1 LFKLF
6 VLGKHFIKKI
16 ILIILIITTQFFF
29 SCNTTE
35 TQTKD
40 EVIENKIVKPTLL
53 DKIKERGKL
62 IAVTDYNST
71 NYFVY
76 RGTPM
81 GYQYELLK
89 SLANQLD
96 VKLVLEINNDLN
108 QCFEGLN
115 TGEYDIIA
123 LGLTITKERNELVD
137 FTIPITQTRQVLVQR
152 KPDKWRKMKTYD
164 EVEQHLIRNPLQ
176 LVGKT
181 INIQKNTTFN
191 SRLKNLSDE
200 IGGNIFIIEDPEK
213 EVEELITDVVNKEI
227 DYTICDEHIALVNE
241 KYYPDIDVKT
251 PISFQQNIAWAVK
264 KGDSVFLT
272 EINNWLANFNKSIT
286 SRFIYNKYFK
296 NPRSVYIAKSQYHSI
311 SGGKISRFDEEIKKQ
326 SKIIDWDWR
335 LIASLIYQE
344 SQFRENAKS
353 WVGAFGL
360 MQLMPNTANKYGVD
374 SLSPPEEHIEAGVKF
389 LKLLDKQFVK
399 KIENNRQRKKFVLAS
414 YNAGIAH
421 VYDARRLAEK
431 NNKDPN
437 IWDENVDFYL
447 LNKSKPE
454 FYRDP
459 IVKYGYCRG
468 EETYNFVSEI
478 FERYEHYKNVIKN

>member
-1 LFKLF
+1 
-6 VLGKHFIKKI
+6 LGKHFIKNI
-16 ILIILIITTQFFF
+16 TAIILIITTQFFF
-29 SCNTTE
+29 SCNNTE
-35 TQTKD
+35 TQTND
-40 EVIENKIVKPTLL
+40 EEIKNTISKPTLL
-53 DKIKERGKL
+53 DKIKKRGKL

-89 SLANQLD
+89 LLADHLE
-96 VKLVLEINNDLN
+96 VKLVLEINNDLTN
-108 QCFEGLN
+108 CFEGLN
-115 TGEYDIIA
+115 SGEYDIIA
-123 LGLTITKERNELVD
+123 LGLTVTKERNRLVD

-152 KPDKWRKMKTYD
+152 KPDKWRKMRTYD
-164 EVEQHLIRNPLQ
+164 EVERHMIRNPLQ
-176 LVGKT
+176 LAGKT
-181 INIQKNTTFN
+181 INIQKNTTFY

-200 IGGNIFIIEDPEK
+200 IGDSIFIIEDPVK

-227 DYTICDEHIALVNE
+227 DFTICDEHIALVNK

-272 EINNWLANFNKSIT
+272 EINNWLANFNKSLT

-311 SGGKISRFDEEIKKQ
+311 SGGKISRFDEEIKKH
-326 SKIIDWDWR
+326 SKIINWDWR
-335 LIASLIYQE
+335 LLASLIYQE
-344 SQFRENAKS
+344 SQFRVDAKS

-360 MQLMPNTANKYGVD
+360 MQLMPNTAKKYNVD
-374 SLSPPEEHIEAGVKF
+374 SLSPPEEQIAAGVKF
-389 LKLLDKQFVK
+389 IKLLDKQFLN
-399 KIENNRQRKKFVLAS
+399 KIENINERKKFVLAS

-454 FYRDP
+454 FYLDS

>member
-1 LFKLF
+1 MN
-6 VLGKHFIKKI
+6 KHFIKKI
-16 ILIILIITTQFFF
+16 SAIILIITTQFFF
-29 SCNTTE
+29 SCNNTE
-35 TQTKD
+35 TQTNTEEIKKT
-40 EVIENKIVKPTLL
+40 ITKPTLL
-53 DKIKERGKL
+53 DKIKKRGKL

-89 SLANQLD
+89 LLADHLE

-108 QCFEGLN
+108 NCFEGLN
-115 TGEYDIIA
+115 SGEYDIIA
-123 LGLTITKERNELVD
+123 LGLTVTKERNRLVD
-137 FTIPITQTRQVLVQR
+137 FTLPITQTRQVLVQR
-152 KPDKWRKMKTYD
+152 KPDKWRKMRTYD
-164 EVEQHLIRNPLQ
+164 EVERHLIRNPLE
-176 LVGKT
+176 LAGKT
-181 INIQKNTTFN
+181 INIQKNTTFH

-200 IGGNIFIIEDPEK
+200 IGDSIFIIEDPVK

-272 EINNWLANFNKSIT
+272 EINNWLSNFNKSLT
-286 SRFIYNKYFK
+286 SRFIYAKYFK
-296 NPRSVYIAKSQYHSI
+296 NPRSVYIAKSEYHSI
-311 SGGKISRFDEEIKKQ
+311 SGGKISRFDEEIKKN

-335 LIASLIYQE
+335 LLASLIYQE
-344 SQFRENAKS
+344 SQFRVDAKS

-360 MQLMPNTANKYGVD
+360 MQLMPNTAKKYGVD
-374 SLSPPEEHIEAGVKF
+374 SLSPPEEQIAAGVKF
-389 LKLLDKQFVK
+389 IKLLDKQFLN
-399 KIENNRQRKKFVLAS
+399 KIENINERKKFVLAS

-454 FYRDP
+454 FYLDS

>member
-1 LFKLF
+1 M
-6 VLGKHFIKKI
+6 GKHFIKNI
-16 ILIILIITTQFFF
+16 TAIILIITTQFFF
-29 SCNTTE
+29 SCNNTE
-35 TQTKD
+35 TQTND
-40 EVIENKIVKPTLL
+40 EEIKNTISKPTLL
-53 DKIKERGKL
+53 DKIKKRGKL

-89 SLANQLD
+89 LLADHLE
-96 VKLVLEINNDLN
+96 VKLVLEINNDLTN
-108 QCFEGLN
+108 CFEGLN
-115 TGEYDIIA
+115 SGEYDIIA
-123 LGLTITKERNELVD
+123 LGLTVTKERNRLVD

-152 KPDKWRKMKTYD
+152 KPDKWRKMRTYD
-164 EVEQHLIRNPLQ
+164 EVERHMIRNPLQ
-176 LVGKT
+176 LAGKT
-181 INIQKNTTFN
+181 INIQKNTTFY

-200 IGGNIFIIEDPEK
+200 IGDSIFIIEDPVK

-227 DYTICDEHIALVNE
+227 DFTICDEHIALVNK

-272 EINNWLANFNKSIT
+272 EINNWLANFNKSLT

-311 SGGKISRFDEEIKKQ
+311 SGGKISRFDEEIKKH
-326 SKIIDWDWR
+326 SKIINWDWR
-335 LIASLIYQE
+335 LLASLIYQE
-344 SQFRENAKS
+344 SQFRVDAKS

-360 MQLMPNTANKYGVD
+360 MQLMPNTAKKYNVD
-374 SLSPPEEHIEAGVKF
+374 SLSPPEEQIAAGVKF
-389 LKLLDKQFVK
+389 IKLLDKQFLN
-399 KIENNRQRKKFVLAS
+399 KIENINERKKFVLAS

-454 FYRDP
+454 FYLDS

>member
-1 LFKLF
+1 
-6 VLGKHFIKKI
+6 LGKLFIKKI
-16 ILIILIITTQFFF
+16 TALILIISTLFIF
-29 SCNTTE
+29 SCNNTE
-35 TQTKD
+35 TQTND
-40 EVIENKIVKPTLL
+40 EEIKKIIAKPTLL
-53 DKIKERGKL
+53 DKIKKRGKL
-62 IAVTDYNST
+62 VAVTDYNST

-89 SLANQLD
+89 LLADHLD

-108 QCFEGLN
+108 SCFEGLN

-123 LGLTITKERNELVD
+123 LGLTVTKERNQLVD
-137 FTIPITQTRQVLVQR
+137 FTIPINQTRQVLVQR
-152 KPDKWRKMKTYD
+152 KPDKWRKMRTYD

-176 LVGKT
+176 LAGKT
-181 INIQKNTTFN
+181 INIQKNTTFH

-200 IGGNIFIIEDPEK
+200 IGSSIFIIEDPDK
-213 EVEELITDVVNKEI
+213 EVEELITDVVNKDI

-251 PISFQQNIAWAVK
+251 PISFQQNIAWAIK
-264 KGDSVFLT
+264 KGDSVFLE
-272 EINNWLANFNKSIT
+272 EINNWLAGFNKSIT
-286 SRFIYNKYFK
+286 SRYIYNKYFK
-296 NPRSVYIAKSQYHSI
+296 NPRSVFIAKSQYHSI
-311 SGGKISRFDEEIKKQ
+311 SGGKISRFDEEIKKH

-335 LIASLIYQE
+335 LLASLIYQE
-344 SQFRENAKS
+344 SQFRVDAKS

-374 SLSPPEEHIEAGVKF
+374 SLSPPEDHIEAGVKF
-389 LKLLDKQFVK
+389 LSLLDKQFIE
-399 KIENNRQRKKFVLAS
+399 KIENTKQRKKFVLAS

-437 IWDENVDFYL
+437 IWDENVDYYL

-454 FYRDP
+454 FYRDS

>member
-1 LFKLF
+1 M
-6 VLGKHFIKKI
+6 GKHFIKKI
-16 ILIILIITTQFFF
+16 TLIILIITTQFFF

-40 EVIENKIVKPTLL
+40 KVIENKIVKPTLL

-89 SLANQLD
+89 SLAIQLD

-164 EVEQHLIRNPLQ
+164 EVEKHLIRNPLQ

>member
-1 LFKLF
+1 M
-6 VLGKHFIKKI
+6 GKNFIKKI
-16 ILIILIITTQFFF
+16 TAIILIITAQFFF
-29 SCNTTE
+29 SCNNTE
-35 TQTKD
+35 TQTSNEEIK
-40 EVIENKIVKPTLL
+40 KIIAKPTLL
-53 DKIKERGKL
+53 DKIKKRGEL

-89 SLANQLD
+89 LLADHLE
-96 VKLVLEINNDLN
+96 VKLVLEINNDIN
-108 QCFEGLN
+108 KCFEGLY
-115 TGEYDIIA
+115 TGKYDIIA
-123 LGLTITKERNELVD
+123 LGLTVTKERSRLVD

-152 KPDKWRKMKTYD
+152 KPEHWRKMKTYD

-176 LVGKT
+176 LAGKA
-181 INIQKNTTFN
+181 INIQKNTTFH

-200 IGGNIFIIEDPEK
+200 IGDSIFIIEDPYK

-227 DYTICDEHIALVNE
+227 DYTICDEHIAMVNK

-251 PISFQQNIAWAVK
+251 PISFQQNIAWAIQ

-272 EINNWLANFNKSIT
+272 EINNWLKSFNKSLT
-286 SRFIYNKYFK
+286 SRFIYDKYFK
-296 NPRSVYIAKSQYHSI
+296 NPRSVHIAKSQYHSI
-311 SGGKISRFDEEIKKQ
+311 KGGKISRFDEEIKKH

-344 SQFRENAKS
+344 SQFRVNAKS

-360 MQLMPNTANKYGVD
+360 MQLMPNTAKKYGVD
-374 SLSPPEEHIEAGVKF
+374 SLSPPEEQIAAGVKF
-389 LKLLDKQFVK
+389 LKLLDGQFLN
-399 KIENNRQRKKFVLAS
+399 KIENINERKKFVLAS

-437 IWDENVDFYL
+437 IWDKNVDFYL

>member
-1 LFKLF
+1 M
-6 VLGKHFIKKI
+6 GKHCIKKI
-16 ILIILIITTQFFF
+16 AALILIISTLLIF
-29 SCNTTE
+29 SCNNTE
-35 TQTKD
+35 NQDNDK
-40 EVIENKIVKPTLL
+40 EIKNIIAKPTLL
-53 DKIKERGKL
+53 DKIKKRGKL

-89 SLANQLD
+89 LLADHLD
-96 VKLVLEINNDLN
+96 VKLDLEINNDLN
-108 QCFEGLN
+108 SCFGGLK
-115 TGEYDIIA
+115 TGKYDIIS
-123 LGLTITKERNELVD
+123 LGLTVTKERNRLVD

-152 KPDKWRKMKTYD
+152 KPDKWRKMRTYD
-164 EVEQHLIRNPLQ
+164 EVEHHLIRNPLQ
-176 LVGKT
+176 LAGKT
-181 INIQKNTTFN
+181 INIQKNTTFH

-200 IGGNIFIIEDPEK
+200 IGSSIFIIEDPDK
-213 EVEELITDVVNKEI
+213 EVEELIADVVNKDI

-251 PISFQQNIAWAVK
+251 PISFQQNIAWAIK
-264 KGDSVFLT
+264 KGDSVFLE
-272 EINNWLANFNKSIT
+272 EINNWLANFNKSIA
-286 SRFIYNKYFK
+286 SRYIYNKYFK

-311 SGGKISRFDEEIKKQ
+311 SGGKISRFDEEIKKH
-326 SKIIDWDWR
+326 SEIIDWDWR
-335 LIASLIYQE
+335 LLASLIYQE
-344 SQFRENAKS
+344 SQFQEDAKS

-374 SLSPPEEHIEAGVKF
+374 SLSPPEEQIEAGVKF
-389 LKLLDKQFVK
+389 LSLLDKQFVK
-399 KIENNRQRKKFVLAS
+399 KIENTNQRKKFVLAS

-437 IWDENVDFYL
+437 IWDGNVDYYL

-454 FYRDP
+454 FYRDS

>member
-1 LFKLF
+1 M
-6 VLGKHFIKKI
+6 GKHFIKNI
-16 ILIILIITTQFFF
+16 AIIILIITTQFFF
-29 SCNTTE
+29 SCNNTE
-35 TQTKD
+35 TQTND
-40 EVIENKIVKPTLL
+40 EEIKNTISKPTLL
-53 DKIKERGKL
+53 DKIKKRGKL

-81 GYQYELLK
+81 GYQFELLK
-89 SLANQLD
+89 LLADHLE
-96 VKLVLEINNDLN
+96 VKLVLEINNDIN
-108 QCFEGLN
+108 ECFEGLN

-123 LGLTITKERNELVD
+123 LGLTVTKERNRIVD
-137 FTIPITQTRQVLVQR
+137 FTTPITQTRQVLVQR
-152 KPDKWRKMKTYD
+152 KPDKWRKMRTYD
-164 EVEQHLIRNPLQ
+164 EVERHLIRNPLQ
-176 LVGKT
+176 LAGKT
-181 INIQKNTTFN
+181 INIQKNTTFY

-200 IGGNIFIIEDPEK
+200 IGDSIFIIEDPDK
-213 EVEELITDVVNKEI
+213 EVEELITDVVNKDI
-227 DYTICDEHIALVNE
+227 DYTISDEHIALVNK

-264 KGDSVFLT
+264 KGDSILLT
-272 EINNWLANFNKSIT
+272 EINNWLESFNKSLT
-286 SRFIYNKYFK
+286 SRFIYDKYFK
-296 NPRSVYIAKSQYHSI
+296 NPRSVYIAKSEYHSI
-311 SGGKISRFDEEIKKQ
+311 SGGKISRFDEEIKKN

-335 LIASLIYQE
+335 LLASLIYQE
-344 SQFRENAKS
+344 SQFRVNARS

-360 MQLMPNTANKYGVD
+360 MQLMPNTAKKYGVD
-374 SLSPPEEHIEAGVKF
+374 SLSPPEEQIAAGVKF
-389 LKLLDKQFVK
+389 LKLLDRQFLN
-399 KIENNRQRKKFVLAS
+399 KIENTKERKRFVLAS

-437 IWDENVDFYL
+437 IWEENVDFYL

-454 FYRDP
+454 FYRDSV
-459 IVKYGYCRG
+459 VKYGYCRG

>member
-1 LFKLF
+1 M
-6 VLGKHFIKKI
+6 GKHFIKNI
-16 ILIILIITTQFFF
+16 AIIILIITTQFFF
-29 SCNTTE
+29 SCNNTE
-35 TQTKD
+35 TQTND
-40 EVIENKIVKPTLL
+40 EEIKNTISKPTLL
-53 DKIKERGKL
+53 DKIKKRGKL

-81 GYQYELLK
+81 GYQFELLK
-89 SLANQLD
+89 LLADHLE
-96 VKLVLEINNDLN
+96 VKLVLEINNDIN
-108 QCFEGLN
+108 ECFEGLN

-123 LGLTITKERNELVD
+123 LGLTVTKERSRLVD
-137 FTIPITQTRQVLVQR
+137 FTTPITQTRQVLVQR
-152 KPDKWRKMKTYD
+152 KPDKWRKMRTYD
-164 EVEQHLIRNPLQ
+164 EVERHLIRNPLQ
-176 LVGKT
+176 LAGKT
-181 INIQKNTTFN
+181 INIQKNTTFY

-200 IGGNIFIIEDPEK
+200 IGDSIFIIEDPDK
-213 EVEELITDVVNKEI
+213 EVEELITDVVNKDI
-227 DYTICDEHIALVNE
+227 DYTISDEHIALVNK

-264 KGDSVFLT
+264 KGDSIFLA
-272 EINNWLANFNKSIT
+272 EINNWLESFNKSLT
-286 SRFIYNKYFK
+286 SRFIYDKYFK
-296 NPRSVYIAKSQYHSI
+296 NPRSVYIAKSEYHSI
-311 SGGKISRFDEEIKKQ
+311 SGGKISRFDEEIKKH

-335 LIASLIYQE
+335 LLASLIYQE
-344 SQFRENAKS
+344 SQFRVNARS

-360 MQLMPNTANKYGVD
+360 MQLMPNTAKKYGVD
-374 SLSPPEEHIEAGVKF
+374 SLSPPEEQIAAGVKF
-389 LKLLDKQFVK
+389 LKLLDRQFLN
-399 KIENNRQRKKFVLAS
+399 KIENTKERKRFVLAS

-437 IWDENVDFYL
+437 IWEENVDFYL

-454 FYRDP
+454 FYRDSV
-459 IVKYGYCRG
+459 VKYGYCRG

>member
-1 LFKLF
+1 
-6 VLGKHFIKKI
+6 LGKHFIKNI
-16 ILIILIITTQFFF
+16 AIIILIITTQFFF
-29 SCNTTE
+29 SCNNTE
-35 TQTKD
+35 TQTND
-40 EVIENKIVKPTLL
+40 EEIKNTISKPTLL
-53 DKIKERGKL
+53 DKIKKRGKL

-81 GYQYELLK
+81 GYQFELLK
-89 SLANQLD
+89 LLADHLE
-96 VKLVLEINNDLN
+96 VKLVLEINNDIN
-108 QCFEGLN
+108 ECFEGLN

-123 LGLTITKERNELVD
+123 LGLTVTKERNRIVD
-137 FTIPITQTRQVLVQR
+137 FTTPITQTRQVLVQR
-152 KPDKWRKMKTYD
+152 KPDKWRKMRTYD
-164 EVEQHLIRNPLQ
+164 EVERHLIRNPLQ
-176 LVGKT
+176 LAGKT
-181 INIQKNTTFN
+181 INIQKNTTFY

-200 IGGNIFIIEDPEK
+200 IGDSIFIIEDPDK
-213 EVEELITDVVNKEI
+213 EVEELITDVVNKDI
-227 DYTICDEHIALVNE
+227 DYTISDEHIALVNK

-264 KGDSVFLT
+264 KGDSILLA
-272 EINNWLANFNKSIT
+272 EINNWLESFNKSLT
-286 SRFIYNKYFK
+286 SRFIYDKYFK
-296 NPRSVYIAKSQYHSI
+296 NPRSVYIAKSEYHSI
-311 SGGKISRFDEEIKKQ
+311 SGGKISRFDEEIKKN

-335 LIASLIYQE
+335 LLASLIYQE
-344 SQFRENAKS
+344 SQFRVNARS

-360 MQLMPNTANKYGVD
+360 MQLMPNTAKKYGVD
-374 SLSPPEEHIEAGVKF
+374 SLSPPEEQIAAGVKF
-389 LKLLDKQFVK
+389 LKLLDRQFLN
-399 KIENNRQRKKFVLAS
+399 KIENTKERKRFVLAS

-437 IWDENVDFYL
+437 IWEENVDFYL

-454 FYRDP
+454 FYRDSV
-459 IVKYGYCRG
+459 VKYGYCRG

>member
-1 LFKLF
+1 M
-6 VLGKHFIKKI
+6 GKHFIKNI
-16 ILIILIITTQFFF
+16 AIIILIITTQFFF
-29 SCNTTE
+29 SCNNTE
-35 TQTKD
+35 TQTND
-40 EVIENKIVKPTLL
+40 EEIKNTISKPTLL
-53 DKIKERGKL
+53 DKIKKRGKL

-81 GYQYELLK
+81 GYQFELLK
-89 SLANQLD
+89 LLADHLE
-96 VKLVLEINNDLN
+96 VKLVLEINNDIN
-108 QCFEGLN
+108 ECFEGLN

-123 LGLTITKERNELVD
+123 LGLTVTKERNRIVD
-137 FTIPITQTRQVLVQR
+137 FTTPITQTRQVLVQR
-152 KPDKWRKMKTYD
+152 KPDKWRKMRTYD
-164 EVEQHLIRNPLQ
+164 EVERHLIRNPLQ
-176 LVGKT
+176 LAGKT
-181 INIQKNTTFN
+181 INIQKNTTFY

-200 IGGNIFIIEDPEK
+200 IGDSIFIIEDPDK
-213 EVEELITDVVNKEI
+213 EVEELITDVVNKDI
-227 DYTICDEHIALVNE
+227 DYTISDEHIALVNK

-264 KGDSVFLT
+264 KGDSILLA
-272 EINNWLANFNKSIT
+272 EINNWLESFNKSLT
-286 SRFIYNKYFK
+286 SRFIYDKYFK
-296 NPRSVYIAKSQYHSI
+296 NPRSVYIAKSEYHSI
-311 SGGKISRFDEEIKKQ
+311 SGGKISRFDEEIKKN

-335 LIASLIYQE
+335 LLASLIYQE
-344 SQFRENAKS
+344 SQFRVNARS

-360 MQLMPNTANKYGVD
+360 MQLMPNTAKKYGVD
-374 SLSPPEEHIEAGVKF
+374 SLSPPEEQIAAGVKF
-389 LKLLDKQFVK
+389 LKLLDRQFLN
-399 KIENNRQRKKFVLAS
+399 KIENTKERKRFVLAS

-437 IWDENVDFYL
+437 IWEENVDFYL

-454 FYRDP
+454 FYRDSV
-459 IVKYGYCRG
+459 VKYGYCRG